1 MKKKN
6 LFIAFL
12 ACLPLALGVS
22 CVDDAYDLSEDI
34 DFTIQVG
41 GSDFAIPGGATEAI
55 PLSKL
60 LKVNEGDIV
69 KIDPVSGDY
78 YLLKEGNPAYS
89 FVKVPAFSF
98 AQPVIDPIV
107 KDLGF
112 SPVSPAM
119 LKSSDITFSADIR
132 PAEFNTDF
140 ALNSVSVPA
149 EVKSLSRVNANIVL
163 QVKLLYNTPLVRKAT
178 LDDVAIYLPSF
189 IISKSVDANHIVHVS
204 NATITPGVPYTVD
217 IEVEGLNINSEMF
230 NAATHTLS
238 VQGNVSLQGSVSVK
252 SSDID
257 VSAISSPS
265 IALSAIVSVKDAS
278 ASDGNIHIVSATGKV
293 APDINVNVDP
303 ITLGGL
309 PDFLDGDDVVL
320 DVANPMVYISA
331 DNSTPVKAV
340 VNADFTAF
348 SRFGTVNVVAPKFE
362 IPAMASTLFCLSPL
376 APDDQS
382 AVHVSVPDLPRL
394 VDKIPDQINVNVAA
408 AAADEETTIRL
419 GSNYSFTTNYKVK
432 VPFLFGENL
441 KIVYTDTLGEW
452 NEDIKDV
459 EFTRAKITGT
469 AHNNIPLDVTL
480 SAKGLGVAQ
489 SNGERPI
496 INGVTARVVVPAQ
509 NGDDVIHALTTA
521 DIVVEIEETVP
532 GSVKLLDGVAI
543 YISATGTPSVPAESR
558 VINKNQTFQL
568 TNIKLKIPGGV
579 KVDLN

>member
-230 NAATHTLS
+230 CYPHS
-238 VQGNVSLQGSVSVK
+238 
-252 SSDID
+252 
-257 VSAISSPS
+257 
-265 IALSAIVSVKDAS
+265 
-278 ASDGNIHIVSATGKV
+278 
-293 APDINVNVDP
+293 
-303 ITLGGL
+303 
-309 PDFLDGDDVVL
+309 
-320 DVANPMVYISA
+320 
-331 DNSTPVKAV
+331 
-340 VNADFTAF
+340 
-348 SRFGTVNVVAPKFE
+348 
-362 IPAMASTLFCLSPL
+362 
-376 APDDQS
+376 
-382 AVHVSVPDLPRL
+382 
-394 VDKIPDQINVNVAA
+394 
-408 AAADEETTIRL
+408 L
-419 GSNYSFTTNYKVK
+419 GS
-432 VPFLFGENL
+432 GQC
-441 KIVYTDTLGEW
+441 
-452 NEDIKDV
+452 
-459 EFTRAKITGT
+459 
-469 AHNNIPLDVTL
+469 
-480 SAKGLGVAQ
+480 VA
-489 SNGERPI
+489 
-496 INGVTARVVVPAQ
+496 
-509 NGDDVIHALTTA
+509 
-521 DIVVEIEETVP
+521 
-532 GSVKLLDGVAI
+532 
-543 YISATGTPSVPAESR
+543 SR
-558 VINKNQTFQL
+558 LCV
-568 TNIKLKIPGGV
+568 G
-579 KVDLN
+579 

>member
-1 MKKKN
+1 M
-6 LFIAFL
+6 
-12 ACLPLALGVS
+12 
-22 CVDDAYDLSEDI
+22 
-34 DFTIQVG
+34 
-41 GSDFAIPGGATEAI
+41 
-55 PLSKL
+55 
-60 LKVNEGDIV
+60 
-69 KIDPVSGDY
+69 
-78 YLLKEGNPAYS
+78 
-89 FVKVPAFSF
+89 
-98 AQPVIDPIV
+98 
-107 KDLGF
+107 
-112 SPVSPAM
+112 
-119 LKSSDITFSADIR
+119 
-132 PAEFNTDF
+132 
-140 ALNSVSVPA
+140 
-149 EVKSLSRVNANIVL
+149 

-348 SRFGTVNVVAPKFE
+348 SRFGTVSVVAPKFE

-441 KIVYTDTLGEW
+441 KIVYTDNLGEW

-521 DIVVEIEETVP
+521 DVVVEIEETVP